1 MVLNTIN
8 KTLSVESG
16 IKHHQQTNKTM
27 VLNTNKQTKHYLLKV
42 VLNTIKQTNKTLSV
56 ESGVKHHQQT
66 NKTLSVE
73 SGIKHHQTN
82 KQNII
87 C

>member
-1 MVLNTIN
+1 MPLSTDNVLFVCLMVF
-8 KTLSVESG
+8 KA
-16 IKHHQQTNKTM
+16 
-27 VLNTNKQTKHYLLKV
+27 LKV
-42 VLNTIKQTNKTLSV
+42 ALNTIKQTNKTLSV

-73 SGIKHHQTN
+73 SGIKHHQIN

>member
-1 MVLNTIN
+1 VA
-8 KTLSVESG
+8 
-16 IKHHQQTNKTM
+16 
-27 VLNTNKQTKHYLLKV
+27 
-42 VLNTIKQTNKTLSV
+42 LNTIK
-56 ESGVKHHQQT
+56 QT

-82 KQNII
+82 KQKHYLLKVALNTINKQTKHYLLKEVLNTIKQTNKTLSVESGIKHHQQTNKQNII

>member
-1 MVLNTIN
+1 MALNTI
-8 KTLSVESG
+8 
-16 IKHHQQTNKTM
+16 
-27 VLNTNKQTKHYLLKV
+27 NKQTKHYLLKV
-42 VLNTIKQTNKTLSV
+42 VLNTIKQTNKTLSVESGIKHHQQTNKTSV

-82 KQNII
+82 KQNI

>member
-1 MVLNTIN
+1 LKEALNTI
-8 KTLSVESG
+8 
-16 IKHHQQTNKTM
+16 
-27 VLNTNKQTKHYLLKV
+27 NKQTKHYLLKV
-42 VLNTIKQTNKTLSV
+42 ALNTINKQT
-56 ESGVKHHQQT
+56 
-66 NKTLSVE
+66 KTLSVE

>member
-1 MVLNTIN
+1 VALNTI
-8 KTLSVESG
+8 
-16 IKHHQQTNKTM
+16 
-27 VLNTNKQTKHYLLKV
+27 NKQTKHYLLKV
-42 VLNTIKQTNKTLSV
+42 ALNTIKQTNKTLSV
-56 ESGVKHHQQT
+56 ESGIKHHQTNKQIKHYLLKVALNT
-66 NKTLSVE
+66 IKQANKTLSVE

>member
-1 MVLNTIN
+1 MPLST

-16 IKHHQQTNKTM
+16 IKHHQQTNKT
-27 VLNTNKQTKHYLLKV
+27 
-42 VLNTIKQTNKTLSV
+42 LSV
-56 ESGVKHHQQT
+56 ENGV
-66 NKTLSVE
+66 
-73 SGIKHHQTN
+73 KHHQTN